1 VKFTSLRVLRT
12 LALQGQIAHNASTR
26 FSIAPQEELPDGQ
39 RSAREA
45 RAVGGEAVAN
55 QKLARVVAG
64 RNGMARLLARGKL
77 TRNEISKYERAV
89 REPSLL
95 VLLRYAR
102 IAGVLVD
109 ELLDDDLDLPKKLGQ
124 SRSGKRR

>member
-1 VKFTSLRVLRT
+1 MGR
-12 LALQGQIAHNASTR
+12 G
-26 FSIAPQEELPDGQ
+26 
-39 RSAREA
+39 AREKPERLGA
-45 RAVGGEAVAN
+45 
-55 QKLARVVAG
+55 KLLQI
-64 RNGMARLLARGKL
+64 RNALELSQDGMARLLARDRL

-109 ELLDDDLDLPKKLGQ
+109 DLLDDDLDLPKV
-124 SRSGKRR
+124 SGRGRARKRR

>member
-1 VKFTSLRVLRT
+1 MGR
-12 LALQGQIAHNASTR
+12 G
-26 FSIAPQEELPDGQ
+26 
-39 RSAREA
+39 AREKPERLGA
-45 RAVGGEAVAN
+45 
-55 QKLARVVAG
+55 KLLQI
-64 RNGMARLLARGKL
+64 RNALELSQDGMARLLARGKL

-102 IAGVLVD
+102 TAGVLVD
-109 ELLDDDLDLPKKLGQ
+109 ELLDDDLDLPKKLRQ